1 MRIFSTKELL
11 TTFFYVPILF
21 SCHLKALARRI
32 LSAGVSLP
40 GANTADPMALD
51 RNPAASVVIA
61 ENSIWKR

>member
-1 MRIFSTKELL
+1 MSLESIGED
-11 TTFFYVPILF
+11 
-21 SCHLKALARRI
+21 I

-40 GANTADPMALD
+40 GANTADPTALD